1 MFPFAYVMSDLC
13 SWQSKYYSLGMIKN
27 RSVPA
32 DTVLPHLVYQDLP
45 GALDWLTGTFGFS
58 EHYRYGEPISGAQV
72 YLGKAY
78 IMLKGARPTGA
89 EPLPAGPRGHY
100 LTVFVEDVDAHYEGT
115 KSAGAEIVEELY
127 ETRYGERQYGVK
139 DVEGHFWLFS
149 KHVQDLSP
157 ADWGATIA
165 SR

>member
-1 MFPFAYVMSDLC
+1 
-13 SWQSKYYSLGMIKN
+13 MIKN

-100 LTVFVEDVDAHYEGT
+100 LTVFVEDVDAHYERT

-127 ETRYGERQYGVK
+127 ETCYGERQYGVK

-165 SR
+165 HR